1 MEDSKIYMQLL
12 KNVEKNKYK
21 LISWLIERG
30 EELSKLEPEFVP
42 FYAGSCFMKVS
53 ERILN
58 ESESKEK
65 R

>member
-1 MEDSKIYMQLL
+1 MEDSKIYMKLL

-21 LISWLIERG
+21 LIKELISKG

-53 ERILN
+53 ARMLEEAEN
-58 ESESKEK
+58 KEK
-65 R
+65 